1 MLGKGAQPPDNVVAP
16 SSGKETPVF
25 AQPIALATFL
35 VVALAAHAVRTARA
49 EREAQRQ
56 MDMFEL
62 GMRVARSTATR

>member
-1 MLGKGAQPPDNVVAP
+1 M
-16 SSGKETPVF
+16 F
-25 AQPIALATFL
+25 AQPIALATFV
-35 VVALAAHAVRTARA
+35 VVALAAHAVGHAARM